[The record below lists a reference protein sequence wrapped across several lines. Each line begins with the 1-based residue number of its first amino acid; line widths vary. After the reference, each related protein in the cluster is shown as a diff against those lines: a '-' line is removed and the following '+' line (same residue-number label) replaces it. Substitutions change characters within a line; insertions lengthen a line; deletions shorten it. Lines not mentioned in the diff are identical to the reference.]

1 MEVIYGSWSNGGVF
15 FPAPG
20 LLSKLSSGW
29 GVMYSSIRCKAV
41 VWELH

>member
-1 MEVIYGSWSNGGVF
+1 MVPGQMVVFF

-20 LLSKLSSGW
+20 LLSKLSLGW